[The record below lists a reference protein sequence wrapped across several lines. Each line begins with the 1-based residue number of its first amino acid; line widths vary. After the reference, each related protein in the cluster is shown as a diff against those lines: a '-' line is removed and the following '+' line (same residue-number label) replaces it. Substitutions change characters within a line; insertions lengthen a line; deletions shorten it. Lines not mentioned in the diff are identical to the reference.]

1 VKSGKLTEAFCLILF
16 AAPLASYSQAPA
28 NQAAAGGV
36 GAGAAIAAPEPAAEA
51 PSAAPA
57 GAPNVVC
64 KGNQLTIAANNSSL
78 SSILADVR
86 RCTGAKIDVPDAAA
100 DGRFFDTIGPGLT
113 REVLSSLLSATS
125 FNFVIVLSDSDPD
138 KVESVMLMARAAP
151 EGPAS
156 AKETVSDS
164 SSSVSR
170 RAFQQMR
177 QNFNTKGVPGEN
189 DTAAPAENPSPEG
202 SNDKGAA
209 PAEIAAPSS
218 VQTPPANQTPAAA
231 EADPAPA
238 PSPDLAQN
246 PAATAPDASTPA
258 AGTDPTDQQITNMQQ
273 LFEQRRQMI
282 ANQNSPPK

>member
-164 SSSVSR
+164 SSR
-170 RAFQQMR
+170 
-177 QNFNTKGVPGEN
+177 G
-189 DTAAPAENPSPEG
+189 
-202 SNDKGAA
+202 
-209 PAEIAAPSS
+209 APSS
-218 VQTPPANQTPAAA
+218 KCARISIPRAYRARTTPPRQPRIQ
-231 EADPAPA
+231 APRG
-238 PSPDLAQN
+238 
-246 PAATAPDASTPA
+246 ATIREPRRQRS
-258 AGTDPTDQQITNMQQ
+258 
-273 LFEQRRQMI
+273 QRRVQSRPRLRIKLPRRRRPIRLRLQARTWLRIRLQQRPM
-282 ANQNSPPK
+282 PPRPQRGQTRQISRLQICSNCSSSGVR